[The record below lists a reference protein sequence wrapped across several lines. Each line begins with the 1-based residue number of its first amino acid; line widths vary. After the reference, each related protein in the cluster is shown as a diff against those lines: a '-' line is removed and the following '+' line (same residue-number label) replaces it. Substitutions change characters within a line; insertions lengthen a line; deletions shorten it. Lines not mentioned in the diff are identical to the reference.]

1 MNTTIV
7 ATVGLT
13 VLFIYLILILTKVHK
28 KRSLKRMPSKWE
40 YQSFEL
46 ANYKSFKAQP
56 KTDLP
61 FIKPVYTSVKNYD
74 PVPSKRT
81 DNKRKECTA

>member
-13 VLFIYLILILTKVHK
+13 VLFIYLILILQKVHK

-40 YQSFEL
+40 Y
-46 ANYKSFKAQP
+46 
-56 KTDLP
+56 
-61 FIKPVYTSVKNYD
+61 
-74 PVPSKRT
+74 
-81 DNKRKECTA
+81 